1 MDVFHYVAEILNELD
16 IPNFEHAVDTAY
28 DTKDEGA
35 IYNDFD
41 FDAKS
46 LLSQTR
52 KRCSTPSTSPEPCSS
67 HSLSSFVPDEAIELA
82 LLKADDDQG
91 IFYKYLTYEIEEADC
106 VSSVGSTEYL
116 EKVKAILTKPPE
128 ELAGEFTEEVTEIYN
143 MRYRNNW
150 DKPDT
155 VYDAWL
161 VSNDVP
167 RSVFPMTKFLW
178 IFPDW
183 HSFKERRCEDI
194 LATETEPSRKRQRIA
209 EVDAEEGEDLEDE
222 TESDT
227 TDEEVSTNDF
237 SQEDRAVVKDVLNY
251 ALSVI
256 MLNETIDYQKLC
268 SVEDEDSGIVVLS
281 D

>member
-106 VSSVGSTEYL
+106 VSSVGSTE
-116 EKVKAILTKPPE
+116 
-128 ELAGEFTEEVTEIYN
+128 
-143 MRYRNNW
+143 
-150 DKPDT
+150 
-155 VYDAWL
+155 
-161 VSNDVP
+161 
-167 RSVFPMTKFLW
+167 
-178 IFPDW
+178 
-183 HSFKERRCEDI
+183 
-194 LATETEPSRKRQRIA
+194 
-209 EVDAEEGEDLEDE
+209 
-222 TESDT
+222 
-227 TDEEVSTNDF
+227 
-237 SQEDRAVVKDVLNY
+237 
-251 ALSVI
+251 
-256 MLNETIDYQKLC
+256 
-268 SVEDEDSGIVVLS
+268 
-281 D
+281 